1 MPALMGDQC
10 FDYIGLTRDLAQGLT
25 LAQGF
30 CITVHKK
37 RPIFKRIDFCLVSH
51 LSSLNL
57 PFLIKYPIL

>member
-30 CITVHKK
+30 CITVHKNG
-37 RPIFKRIDFCLVSH
+37 PFLNIDFYLVSH

-57 PFLIKYPIL
+57 PFLIKYPIF